1 MDVLRFIIIFQN
13 TLLLNLKTEIIQ
25 AHLRPSD
32 ALPSP
37 DPLSPLITI
46 QFSDATDTLLPK
58 TPPQTPR
65 EFREFTYLL
74 NTPNKHPIE
83 KKEFWDY
90 TQNNSVICAFALI
103 AKELET
109 EIGTELTKEL
119 FSMRD
124 RNPVV
129 WNSDL
134 EEYINATLKES
145 GKNFKNAVRN
155 KNYKDIDENF
165 RLYCEKVLIDFYNL
179 VDVDPNID
187 RKIGEQKHIIYQV
200 LALFK
205 FYERTFLILD
215 VDWIESHSR
224 PAKLMKSE
232 SNSGIVLVDT
242 KATKLSDGLDVWHLE
257 VAGPPY
263 NAPYKH
269 ILGDSKKTIRI
280 DILNLITILW
290 EHLDC
295 DINLA
300 MRIKVFNS
308 RLTLYSLNI
317 LHDGR
322 FLLCELAS
330 AVMPFSFKGR
340 HQYKSVLRMMPIFH
354 DELIKQ
360 DELLEEINES
370 ILHSKN
376 VTVRQV
382 LKTP

>member
-1 MDVLRFIIIFQN
+1 MCTYRMDVLRFIIIFQN

-145 GKNFKNAVRN
+145 
-155 KNYKDIDENF
+155 
-165 RLYCEKVLIDFYNL
+165 
-179 VDVDPNID
+179 DVDPNID

-300 MRIKVFNS
+300 MRIKVFSMLSINS

-376 VTVRQV
+376 VTIIM
-382 LKTP
+382 